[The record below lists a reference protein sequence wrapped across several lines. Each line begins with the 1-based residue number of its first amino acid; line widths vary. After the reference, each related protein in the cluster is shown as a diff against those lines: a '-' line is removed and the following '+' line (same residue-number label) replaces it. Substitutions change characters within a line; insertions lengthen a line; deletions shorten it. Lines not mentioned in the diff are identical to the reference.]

1 LVQALRKKRPYLAAN
16 LDQVILHQ
24 DNAPAH
30 TSQTTQLELDLL
42 GFECLKHP
50 PYSPDLAP
58 MDFAVF
64 PYIKSFLCGQ
74 RFDELPEL
82 RQEVINIILNMKT
95 EQFEKIF
102 DDWLKRCKK
111 CVELNGDYVEKSYLL
126 LLLTSL
132 NVSNFFRAPGVSFY

>member
-1 LVQALRKKRPYLAAN
+1 MVQAVRKKRPYLAAN

-58 MDFAVF
+58 MDF
-64 PYIKSFLCGQ
+64 PYIKSFLRGQ
-74 RFDELPEL
+74 RFDDLPEL
-82 RQEVINIILNMKT
+82 RQEEMNIILNMKT

-111 CVELNGDYVEKSYLL
+111 CVELN
-126 LLLTSL
+126 
-132 NVSNFFRAPGVSFY
+132 FYYC